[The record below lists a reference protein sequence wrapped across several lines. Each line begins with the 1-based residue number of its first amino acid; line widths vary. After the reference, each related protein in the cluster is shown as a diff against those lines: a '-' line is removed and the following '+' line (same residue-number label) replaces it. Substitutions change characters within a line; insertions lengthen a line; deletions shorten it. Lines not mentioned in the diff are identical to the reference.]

1 MVLQS
6 IPRPWYQPKL
16 NRRTVHTA
24 FRNIPHSKL
33 VKGAFIVR
41 EGNANTQYCL
51 SVLVEPEN
59 FTHENAFKHILIS
72 MTKDKK
78 FYICLRP
85 DEKDFLFDSV
95 MSLINFYQ
103 TTSIGIHYHD
113 TNCVLTDLFEAR
125 LDFDSSNIHEM
136 KQVKNNQVNSSRGG
150 GDFNNNPTTSTT
162 TSSTVIEKNK
172 KISAPKNQNQIQ
184 NNDNNNVPFLNL
196 PKTLK
201 RSRGRSAYNVHGA
214 VKAINDYKARN
225 EAQEANLINGDF
237 YVMVGNKSGPWLPVV
252 PYNVIKNLSKGDMR
266 DGLDLQKRYAPS
278 AYCEDIE
285 FELYAI

>member
-1 MVLQS
+1 MG
-6 IPRPWYQPKL
+6 
-16 NRRTVHTA
+16 
-24 FRNIPHSKL
+24 KL

-95 MSLINFYQ
+95 ISLINFYQ

-113 TNCVLTDLFEAR
+113 TNCVLTDLFEPR

-136 KQVKNNQVNSSRGG
+136 KQVKNNQVSSSRG
-150 GDFNNNPTTSTT
+150 DHNNNPTTSAT
-162 TSSTVIEKNK
+162 TSSTVIEKSK
-172 KISAPKNQNQIQ
+172 KISAPQ
-184 NNDNNNVPFLNL
+184 NNDKNNVPFI
-196 PKTLK
+196 
-201 RSRGRSAYNVHGA
+201 S
-214 VKAINDYKARN
+214 
-225 EAQEANLINGDF
+225 
-237 YVMVGNKSGPWLPVV
+237 
-252 PYNVIKNLSKGDMR
+252 
-266 DGLDLQKRYAPS
+266 
-278 AYCEDIE
+278 
-285 FELYAI
+285 